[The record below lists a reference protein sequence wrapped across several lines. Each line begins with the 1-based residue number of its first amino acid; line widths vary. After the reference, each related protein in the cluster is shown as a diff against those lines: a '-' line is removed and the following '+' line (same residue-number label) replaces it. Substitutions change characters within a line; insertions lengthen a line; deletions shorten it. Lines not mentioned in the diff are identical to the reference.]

1 MKEFTQCIQKVP
13 IFKNLNA
20 TEMDEVMAL
29 VKHNA
34 YKKGDFLY
42 AQTDQLNSLF
52 VIHNGKVKIT
62 RYSNDGKET
71 VIRILENGDFLG
83 ELALFS
89 EQKANAYAEVLE
101 NSQICSINSDQI
113 KKLLEKKPTIMF
125 KMMNEISKRLSET
138 EAMLEYKVTDNAET
152 KVARLLLELTND
164 HLIIL
169 PTTKYTLEIYDKATD
184 SVVSNQQNPPA
195 DIVGLT
201 REEIIEYTEGY
212 MEDMTLSEY
221 NKGLLSY
228 ELLSFSADEVVMRKS
243 YDSSSIPF
251 MFYVVVKN
259 GYVIVY
265 NGDLK
270 SVYRYTGIE
279 ASKLP
284 ENDRVQLSKGIYI
297 NTLDELYSLLESYT
311 S

>member
-169 PTTKYTLEIYDKATD
+169 PTTKYNLASQIGITSETFSRKLKDLSDKNIIQVIDNKTIKIIDKETLT
-184 SVVSNQQNPPA
+184 
-195 DIVGLT
+195 
-201 REEIIEYTEGY
+201 
-212 MEDMTLSEY
+212 
-221 NKGLLSY
+221 
-228 ELLSFSADEVVMRKS
+228 ELLDK
-243 YDSSSIPF
+243 
-251 MFYVVVKN
+251 
-259 GYVIVY
+259 
-265 NGDLK
+265 
-270 SVYRYTGIE
+270 
-279 ASKLP
+279 
-284 ENDRVQLSKGIYI
+284 
-297 NTLDELYSLLESYT
+297 
-311 S
+311 

>member
-1 MKEFTQCIQKVP
+1 MVKIYTEGVFLMKQKKVYIYLISFLGLSVMFSASYYLSYRHALYEFN
-13 IFKNLNA
+13 KNSIEHNSKYA
-20 TEMDEVMAL
+20 EL
-29 VKHNA
+29 VKGINIEPEYTA
-34 YKKGDFLY
+34 DPIES
-42 AQTDQLNSLF
+42 QTTTTGNL
-52 VIHNGKVKIT
+52 IT
-62 RYSNDGKET
+62 
-71 VIRILENGDFLG
+71 V
-83 ELALFS
+83 
-89 EQKANAYAEVLE
+89 
-101 NSQICSINSDQI
+101 
-113 KKLLEKKPTIMF
+113 
-125 KMMNEISKRLSET
+125 
-138 EAMLEYKVTDNAET
+138 
-152 KVARLLLELTND
+152 
-164 HLIIL
+164 L